1 MFKAGKPYAGTYN
14 IAADEWV
21 NLVYQ
26 KLQESN
32 GELNLSNIMQLRS
45 HYLSHLVIPCKQAF
59 YPKIDGLLTPKS
71 ESPVESGK
79 FWPTDWQNI
88 SLRFVVGHA
97 SKWQHLWQPIVLI
110 SLHSLSTQK

>member
-71 ESPVESGK
+71 ETPVESGK

-97 SKWQHLWQPIVLI
+97 S
-110 SLHSLSTQK
+110 